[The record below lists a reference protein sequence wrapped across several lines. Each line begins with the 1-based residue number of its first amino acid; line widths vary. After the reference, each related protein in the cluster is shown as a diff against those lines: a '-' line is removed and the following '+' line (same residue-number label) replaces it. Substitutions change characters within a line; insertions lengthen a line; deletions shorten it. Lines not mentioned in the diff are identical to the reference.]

1 MAWTFLRR
9 NAVLLVTVLCL
20 LAVVSSPAFAATN
33 LVSNPDGA
41 NGSTN
46 GWSMSYNG
54 QDGSLTAVQQ
64 NGQWWLRYQST
75 LQEGGGVWVQYQM
88 HGLTV
93 GDTYT
98 CGFLAMGSGT
108 IYADAYNGSE
118 DVTSSS
124 EALTSVPQLFE
135 VTFTLAK
142 TGNDL
147 IQVRYTAPPVDVYF
161 SDVTCVPGSTVVLA
175 AQKATSVTSS
185 SAAST
190 TSKSSASTAASSA
203 VTKSSTVSTSH
214 STAQSSTKSTI
225 PKTGV
230 GAILPLIGVVLTLWG
245 ALWLGWS
252 RYRLSR

>member
-1 MAWTFLRR
+1 MGWMPLRR
-9 NAVLLVTVLCL
+9 KTVLVAVALCL
-20 LAVVSSPAFAATN
+20 TVVVSTPAVAATN

-41 NGSTN
+41 NASTV

-54 QDGSLTAVQQ
+54 QDGTLTAVQQ

-98 CGFLAMGSGT
+98 CGFLAMGSGS
-108 IYADAYNGSE
+108 IYADVYNGSE
-118 DVTSSS
+118 DVTSPS
-124 EALTSVPQLFE
+124 EALASAPQIFD

-161 SDVTCVPGSTVVLA
+161 SDVTCAPGSSVVLA
-175 AQKATSVTSS
+175 AQKTTSVASSSTSSAVRTS
-185 SAAST
+185 SAASA
-190 TSKSSASTAASSA
+190 ASTS
-203 VTKSSTVSTSH
+203 VTKSSTVSTS
-214 STAQSSTKSTI
+214 SPTAKSATKSSI
-225 PKTGV
+225 PKTGSGRIGPLTGV
-230 GAILPLIGVVLTLWG
+230 LLLMLGA
-245 ALWLGWS
+245 AWLGWW
-252 RYRLSR
+252 RYRPS